1 MWSFL
6 VIVTE
11 ITLGIL
17 NQTYS
22 KYTSMCGNKED
33 LDSRHTLG
41 IMEME
46 WVVQSEVVETC
57 SWVRNWKVIRSPA
70 WHLWPG
76 YVVALYQQRVINSWL
91 STTRIL
97 LTFNSVYFPPFYSQF
112 LLPNGLCTHGSLPA
126 FLFYICCFLSTSLS
140 LSLSFFSLSLTH
152 FLLCWSTHIFVWIFI
167 WLTNISFQFPFDIS
181 LNGS

>member
-33 LDSRHTLG
+33 LDSRHALG

-126 FLFYICCFLSTSLS
+126 FLFYVCCFLSTSLS
-140 LSLSFFSLSLTH
+140 LSLTLLLSLSH
-152 FLLCWSTHIFVWIFI
+152 SFSPLLVYSYLC
-167 WLTNISFQFPFDIS
+167 LDIY
-181 LNGS
+181 LAN